1 VNYLIK
7 KTNPPPLPNTLRENW
22 VPNQQ
27 IALSRGVEDSG
38 MFVLDFRDER
48 YLPFEETGAISSWT
62 LSLPPETNRLNF
74 DDISDIIVKVQY
86 TAKDGG
92 SAFGEQVKKLYQNST
107 EDDYQNLNAKC
118 FELKQAFAGAWGQ
131 MLTNPPTKNQ
141 QQMTFPVTDNI
152 ILPHLNNVQLH
163 AVLLQL
169 KVLKDD
175 KEITV
180 NRDSFVGL
188 QVVQVDG
195 KPVSEPSDP
204 VWLPISNNFGE
215 LSSDGLKD
223 LMTQFNNMGQKKV
236 HSMQWGLVF
245 NLDNTPADLLT
256 NNKLDPM
263 KLLDIALV
271 IIYQTVPFSFGR

>member
-1 VNYLIK
+1 
-7 KTNPPPLPNTLRENW
+7 
-22 VPNQQ
+22 
-27 IALSRGVEDSG
+27 
-38 MFVLDFRDER
+38 
-48 YLPFEETGAISSWT
+48 
-62 LSLPPETNRLNF
+62 
-74 DDISDIIVKVQY
+74 
-86 TAKDGG
+86 
-92 SAFGEQVKKLYQNST
+92 
-107 EDDYQNLNAKC
+107 
-118 FELKQAFAGAWGQ
+118 
-131 MLTNPPTKNQ
+131 
-141 QQMTFPVTDNI
+141 MTFPVTDNI